1 MLDFDVNEGF
11 IDRRAD
17 CAAGCVDISAHADAP
32 MPGHASMMLCHDRL
46 SGSPS

>member
-17 CAAGCVDISAHADAP
+17 CVDAPAHADAP
-32 MPGHASMMLCHDRL
+32 TPGRHLRMAPCHDRL
-46 SGSPS
+46 LGSTS

>member
-17 CAAGCVDISAHADAP
+17 CVDAHTLLDAP
-32 MPGHASMMLCHDRL
+32 PTGWHARLMLCHDRL
-46 SGSPS
+46 PGLPS

>member
-17 CAAGCVDISAHADAP
+17 CVDALAHADAP
-32 MPGHASMMLCHDRL
+32 MLDRYARITPRHDRFP
-46 SGSPS
+46 GSPS

>member
-17 CAAGCVDISAHADAP
+17 CVAVPVHADTLTPDRHARIAP
-32 MPGHASMMLCHDRL
+32 CPDRRPGL
-46 SGSPS
+46 PS

>member
-17 CAAGCVDISAHADAP
+17 CVDASAHADAP
-32 MPGHASMMLCHDRL
+32 TPGRHTRVTRCHDRL
-46 SGSPS
+46 TGSTS